1 MRVKRSAPEL
11 RTMDGIVF
19 DSIAEM
25 KRFSDLKFLQRSG
38 DIRDLQ
44 YQPKFDIK
52 VNDMH
57 ICYYSPDATYIRVST
72 NQVVVEDVKGFKKS
86 KKTGKM
92 LPRVNREFGIKVKL
106 MQAVFGLKVEVV

>member
-1 MRVKRSAPEL
+1 MRVQRTSPDK

-19 DSIAEM
+19 DSITEM
-25 KRFSDLKFLQRSG
+25 KRYADLKLLQRAG
-38 DIRDLQ
+38 EIRELQ

-52 VNDMH
+52 VREFH
-57 ICYYSPDATYIRVST
+57 ICYYSPDFTYIYEHS
-72 NQVVVEDVKGFKKS
+72 NAVVVEDVKGWKVS